1 MSETL
6 SICIPTFN
14 RVKCLRNCLD
24 SIYQSKKN
32 SSLNFVCISDNNS
45 TEDVDSVVKDY
56 NDKLKIRF
64 NKNSKSWIRNK
75 YFKICYSSNAEFAWI
90 IGMMI

>member
-32 SSLNFVCISDNNS
+32 SSLNFDVCISDNNS

-64 NKNSKSWIRNK
+64 NKKSN
-75 YFKICYSSNAEFAWI
+75 
-90 IGMMI
+90 